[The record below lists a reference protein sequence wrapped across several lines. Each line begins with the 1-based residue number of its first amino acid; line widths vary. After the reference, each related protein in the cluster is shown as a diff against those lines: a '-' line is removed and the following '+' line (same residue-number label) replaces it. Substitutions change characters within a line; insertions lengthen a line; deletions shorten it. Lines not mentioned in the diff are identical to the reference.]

1 MKVVFLGTPEFATTS
16 LKAIHESGHTV
27 VGVVTAPDKPAGRGQ
42 QMHMSDVKKYAVEH
56 GLPLYQPEKLRDEH
70 FLFELKNLNADL
82 FVVVA
87 FRMLPEVLWN
97 MPQWGT
103 INLHGSL
110 LPNYRGAAPIQW
122 AVINGEKVTGCTVF
136 QLTHEI
142 DTGDI
147 LKREEIEIEANE
159 TAGELY
165 ARMMHAGAKLLV
177 ESLNEIELG
186 KIERINQNSI
196 LPTELKSAPKL
207 EKEHGRINPTLS
219 PVAIHNLVRGV
230 TPFPGAFTTVQGKVL
245 KVHAGTPSIEK
256 HDCTVGSFVCDGKS
270 SLKLAVDG
278 GFYNLIEVQLEGK
291 KRMHVEEFLRGNSIL
306 FS

>member
-16 LKAIHESGHTV
+16 LKAIHESRHSV

-42 QMHMSDVKKYAVEH
+42 QMNMSDVKKYALEH
-56 GLPLYQPEKLRDEH
+56 GLPLLQPEKLRDEQ
-70 FLFELKNLNADL
+70 FLIELKNLNADI

-87 FRMLPEVLWN
+87 FRMLPEVVWN
-97 MPQWGT
+97 MPKLGT
-103 INLHGSL
+103 VNLHGSL

-122 AVINGEKVTGCTVF
+122 AVINGETSTGCTVF

-147 LKREEIEIEANE
+147 LKREEMEIEANE

-177 ESLNEIELG
+177 EALNEIELG
-186 KIERINQNSI
+186 KIEPVNQNSV
-196 LPTELKSAPKL
+196 LPTELKFAPKL
-207 EKEHGRINPTLS
+207 QKEHGRINPNLS
-219 PVAIHNLVRGV
+219 PEAINNLVRGV

-245 KVHAGTPSIEK
+245 KVHAGKPLIEQHNCIK
-256 HDCTVGSFVCDGKS
+256 GEFVSDGKTV
-270 SLKLAVDG
+270 LKIAVDG
-278 GFYNLIEVQLEGK
+278 GFYELTEVQLEGK
-291 KRMHVEEFLRGNSIL
+291 KRMQVEEFLRGNSNL